1 MAQSILKLFPRR
13 PLQLS
18 RLPSARLNWQ
28 MIAGLLL
35 FGGGL
40 IADLVYVV
48 PPIVDDVT
56 LGSAGKPAAQATIAQ
71 GGRCTTQA
79 ILTHCSIEVIYRA
92 EISSAEM
99 RKSLNY
105 LAFFQSIDSRT
116 PFRVTYDPASP
127 QRITTSWGQA
137 LLVNRIVTEVL
148 AIVFIAAILGGF
160 LLSYRRSLQ
169 LRKSLLAMASDPRPV
184 EAQFIR
190 VQPSRNFATVHFS
203 WTDPESGKA
212 GQDSSRLPGAA
223 QPFWLDREKKTLL
236 ALAGPD
242 GHAHALDQRLG
253 PVVLT
258 QEELAAIAQ
267 AMPPAPGSTAATAAR

>member
-1 MAQSILKLFPRR
+1 MAHPILTLFPRR

-18 RLPSARLNWQ
+18 RLPSAKLSWQ

-40 IADLVYVV
+40 IADLIYVV
-48 PPIVDDVT
+48 PPIIDDMM
-56 LGSAGKPAAQATIAQ
+56 LGSGGKPAAQATIAQ

-99 RKSLNY
+99 RKPLNY
-105 LAFFQSIDSRT
+105 LALFQGIDSQT
-116 PFRVTYDPASP
+116 PLRVAVDPANP

-137 LLVNRIVTEVL
+137 LLTNRIITEVL
-148 AIVFIAAILGGF
+148 AIVFIAAILAGF
-160 LLSYRRSLQ
+160 LLSYGRSLQ

-184 EAQFIR
+184 EAQFLR
-190 VQPSRNFATVHFS
+190 VQPSRNFATVRFS
-203 WTDPESGKA
+203 WTDPASGKA
-212 GQDSSRLPGAA
+212 RQDSSRLPGAA

-258 QEELAAIAQ
+258 EQEIAAIAQ
-267 AMPPAPGSTAATAAR
+267 AMPASPSAAAN